1 MKKWRLGIL
10 LGVIA
15 AGIGIAVFLNNPEFK
30 LVSIQIEGNNFVS
43 QDQIMKFS
51 KPYLGMNVVWVRY
64 FSDLKSDLL
73 TAFPQIEKLKVRITY
88 QDGIT
93 LHVKEKPPWVSF
105 WVSDKVLL
113 VAKDGTILNDGVHSP
128 ALENSEKL
136 LIIRG
141 VAPQFFTGKQVNQ
154 KLLSNIEQVVVTV
167 RRYFPGDN
175 LQLEFK
181 QSSFSED
188 GIVFEELELLK
199 DDTIRIKLGSF
210 EDLDVKF
217 KLLQAYLST
226 VPVEQQQ
233 KIQAIDIRMP
243 PKVIIKDGE

>member
-1 MKKWRLGIL
+1 MKKWRLAIL
-10 LGVIA
+10 LGVIFFGVA
-15 AGIGIAVFLNNPEFK
+15 SAFFLNNPRFVLT
-30 LVSIQIEGNNFVS
+30 LVQIEGNNFVS
-43 QDQIMKFS
+43 RDQISKFT
-51 KPYLGMNVVWVRY
+51 KTYMGTNVVWVRY
-64 FSDLKSDLL
+64 FSYLKSDLL

-93 LHVKEKPPWVSF
+93 LHVKEKQPWVSF
-105 WVSDKVLL
+105 LVSDKVLL
-113 VAKDGTILNDGVHSP
+113 VAKDGTILNDGAHSP

-136 LIIRG
+136 LIVRG
-141 VAPQFFTGKQVNQ
+141 VSPQFFTGKQVNSR
-154 KLLSNIEQVVVTV
+154 LLSNIEQVVATV

-210 EDLDVKF
+210 DDLDVKF

-226 VPVEQQQ
+226 ISVDQQQ
-233 KIQAIDIRMP
+233 KIQVLDIRMP
-243 PKVIIKDGE
+243 PKVIIKDGN